1 MKQSYYPPTP
11 SGSRDVV
18 GGVADGHHLTLRQS
32 FIKPERSSAPRGSP
46 KSRRRGTFMSR
57 VFATAVL
64 RGPAHVIEEAS
75 PLLLQLADRPIIGI
89 PLAEA
94 FPEDEYAAVIDLCD
108 WVAITGN
115 TAKVRYPGIGTDGV
129 LTVERSA
136 TGLRAS
142 WSGHLVAGQRA
153 PLDEVASAVARRL
166 APQDREPVPTG

>member
-1 MKQSYYPPTP
+1 
-11 SGSRDVV
+11 
-18 GGVADGHHLTLRQS
+18 
-32 FIKPERSSAPRGSP
+32 
-46 KSRRRGTFMSR
+46 MSR

-75 PLLLQLADRPIIGI
+75 PLLLELAARPILGI

-115 TAKVRYPGIGTDGV
+115 KAKVRYPGIGTDGV
-129 LTVERSA
+129 LTVERTP

-142 WSGHLVAGQRA
+142 WSGHLVAA
-153 PLDEVASAVARRL
+153 PPAPPDVVGSAVAERVL
-166 APQDREPVPTG
+166 AETAA